1 MQQFLIYRCFCN
13 VYKNRVKLHMPN
25 TLALYRWRAD
35 QLTEQQEEGQAGRQA
50 GRQAARLDE
59 ELLFSDRRTT

>member
-50 GRQAARLDE
+50 GSPAG
-59 ELLFSDRRTT
+59 